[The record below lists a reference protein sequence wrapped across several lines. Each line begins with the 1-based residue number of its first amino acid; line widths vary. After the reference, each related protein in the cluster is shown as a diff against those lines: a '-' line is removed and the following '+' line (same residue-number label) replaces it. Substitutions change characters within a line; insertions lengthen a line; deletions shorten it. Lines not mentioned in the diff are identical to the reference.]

1 MYNKTKRRTIAKK
14 DYSFSVAYSRLDKEN
29 KEKVKKEICNRL
41 QISEHSFTIKK
52 LAYFNITAVDA
63 EIIREIF
70 GKHGIKR
77 VFNYEY
83 AD

>member
-1 MYNKTKRRTIAKK
+1 MYSKKQRRTIAKK
-14 DYSFSVAYSRLDKEN
+14 DYSFSVAYSRLDKER

-41 QISEHSFTIKK
+41 NISEHTFTMKK

-63 EIIREIF
+63 EIVREVF
-70 GKHGIKR
+70 AKEKIKK